1 MYSKKIMY
9 CKQCTIVEY
18 SVFVSEKQTPQSTA
32 HGNSIV
38 TDGPRRQTTHLHS
51 LRVGWRNKRII
62 SFMLFNVCYSCLC
75 TLFWRISDSQFM
87 LIHESVGLVPISAEY
102 LICRHVHTNGL
113 MDGRT
118 HRWTEELIRVGLG
131 NLRFLQ
137 VKSFH
142 IIWCLNPEHLLKA
155 DNSNGRVLKKES
167 GFFFSSSFF
176 LPVCP
181 PENDQPAESQAH
193 VYKDHGMG
201 IVAWSCRHQQPP
213 VSRFPPSPTTS
224 CSLPPAFVCFVLG
237 VVGCVIRGV
246 SAARRGGGF
255 HQ

>member
-1 MYSKKIMY
+1 
-9 CKQCTIVEY
+9 
-18 SVFVSEKQTPQSTA
+18 
-32 HGNSIV
+32 
-38 TDGPRRQTTHLHS
+38 
-51 LRVGWRNKRII
+51 
-62 SFMLFNVCYSCLC
+62 
-75 TLFWRISDSQFM
+75 M

-102 LICRHVHTNGL
+102 LICGHVHTNGL

-131 NLRFLQ
+131 NLRFCQ

-155 DNSNGRVLKKES
+155 DNSNGHVLKKES

-201 IVAWSCRHQQPP
+201 IVAWSCCHQQPP

-237 VVGCVIRGV
+237 VFGCVIRGV
-246 SAARRGGGF
+246 SAARRGGVPPMRF
-255 HQ
+255 HGYFDLSCCVFWVLRANNTILSLASVWYHFCLLNHTIFGTI